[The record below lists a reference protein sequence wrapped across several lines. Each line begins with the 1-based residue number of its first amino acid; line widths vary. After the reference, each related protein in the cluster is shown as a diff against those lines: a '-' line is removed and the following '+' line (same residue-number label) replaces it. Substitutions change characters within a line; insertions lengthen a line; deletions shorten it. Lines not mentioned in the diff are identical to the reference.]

1 MFTTSFLFVFGTM
14 LHKLLNF
21 EHFFQ
26 WKLDQIKMKKI
37 VKSKCIP
44 STIGKILND

>member
-1 MFTTSFLFVFGTM
+1 MFTTIFLLVFETI

-26 WKLDQIKMKKI
+26 QKLDQIKMKKI
-37 VKSKCIP
+37 SGI
-44 STIGKILND
+44 